1 MPSRKQR
8 RRRAKDR
15 RHEYEFVYVDDD
27 GQEVDVAPGE
37 GKGETRPRRK
47 DNAGKARGDGRP
59 AREVKPPSWNRSLR
73 RALMFLPLFFVVF
86 SIVNKK
92 LSIEYRALSSLAYS
106 ALFVP
111 LTYLMDRTAYRSF
124 LRRTGRSS

>member
-15 RHEYEFVYVDDD
+15 RHEYEYVYVDDD
-27 GQEVDVAPGE
+27 GHEVDAAPEE
-37 GKGETRPRRK
+37 GKGASRPRRK
-47 DNAGKARGDGRP
+47 DNAGKGGGRP